1 MSQFLNLLIE
11 QVQVVNSTHVIPP
24 IRNRLQEQLA
34 AERTRVLDAIA
45 VREGSDFC
53 KIDIKSISYHFIT
66 MYLVSL
72 PVNATEV
79 VHGVVVVG
87 RLVGAEV
94 ASVARWLRAGN
105 PREGPRLGS

>member
-1 MSQFLNLLIE
+1 MSQFLNRLIE

-66 MYLVSL
+66 IYL

-79 VHGVVVVG
+79 VHGVVVLGPEIFFPMGCVK
-87 RLVGAEV
+87 L
-94 ASVARWLRAGN
+94 GN
-105 PREGPRLGS
+105 